1 MTSAGGWGYV
11 PAVALKVRV
20 TATHGP
26 QRAGPVPPLV
36 YRAEAYDENDQFR
49 EPKWSCDHDHHSV
62 EHALS
67 CGHAWL
73 QKSDQNKAS

>member
-1 MTSAGGWGYV
+1 MTSAGGRGYV
-11 PAVALKVRV
+11 PAVAFKVRV

-26 QRAGPVPPLV
+26 GRAGPVPPLV

-49 EPKWSCDHDHHSV
+49 EPIWGCDHEHRSV

-73 QKSDQNKAS
+73 QLREESKAS